1 MSWRNTETVS
11 FPQSKAVCLHQAFR
25 IKFSM
30 LSRGATEGKNGPIWG
45 YFTINRPKN
54 TCSAQNKGCIT
65 AKPPPS
71 SSLGCRSLLPVLFAF
86 FKVLFVV
93 CSIQEVTFNYT
104 NHTYTSSLHQGPEM
118 KGKSCFSQF
127 CLEQKK
133 SSPFGST
140 DTPNP

>member
-1 MSWRNTETVS
+1 MSWQNTETVP
-11 FPQSKAVCLHQAFR
+11 FPQPKALCLYRAFK

-30 LSRGATEGKNGPIWG
+30 PSRGTREGKIGPIWG

-54 TCSAQNKGCIT
+54 MHSAQNKGCIRVQ
-65 AKPPPS
+65 PS
-71 SSLGCRSLLPVLFAF
+71 PTSSLEQRSLSLVLFAF

-93 CSIQEVTFNYT
+93 CSIQEGAFNYT

-127 CLEQKK
+127 CSERKK
-133 SSPFGST
+133 KQSFGQDSL
-140 DTPNP
+140 TP